1 MRLHGPDPVTGQPV
15 CKNGPGSNSDFNNN
29 FTFARVRMQRNRG
42 MLGFAFRYEMI
53 HFATQ
58 FLFDLTD
65 PSGENQAFLNSTR
78 QWTLSF
84 EAGVLF

>member
-1 MRLHGPDPVTGQPV
+1 
-15 CKNGPGSNSDFNNN
+15 
-29 FTFARVRMQRNRG
+29 
-42 MLGFAFRYEMI
+42 MI

-65 PSGENQAFLNSTR
+65 PTGENQAILNGTR

-84 EAGVLF
+84 EAGLLF